1 MSFWAPSL
9 PNPQLLNASN
19 NKLFVEIPVFPQRV
33 NFLHSDNIFLG
44 KNEFDKAL
52 ENRKWALISLATIMA
67 EKPLDNTKAEDEQHL
82 VTWFHK
88 DLTLEEDLKK
98 AIDQTLDTNE
108 KNCGKHLQSGL
119 AGTSSLD
126 TRGTY
131 LSEVDGRDVCIGCYM
146 ECSEGTSTL
155 GWVGLGSGLVMSFG
169 TVNWLGNMGTPFDG
183 WGLGW
188 FIPVAVH
195 GFFEYLCGPPC
206 NLIVPTVDS
215 RDGDRGFALL
225 GLYFGLLIYI
235 FFQAYALH

>member
-1 MSFWAPSL
+1 MLAVGPVDEGRLMVAFTIYFDDKPRLMFVST
-9 PNPQLLNASN
+9 LLSTIKSVSIA
-19 NKLFVEIPVFPQRV
+19 LLVVWFVWR
-33 NFLHSDNIFLG
+33 L
-44 KNEFDKAL
+44 
-52 ENRKWALISLATIMA
+52 
-67 EKPLDNTKAEDEQHL
+67 L
-82 VTWFHK
+82 V
-88 DLTLEEDLKK
+88 
-98 AIDQTLDTNE
+98 
-108 KNCGKHLQSGL
+108 G
-119 AGTSSLD
+119 
-126 TRGTY
+126 
-131 LSEVDGRDVCIGCYM
+131 YM